1 MMFCHAGDFVFIF
14 GEHLIWIVLKRK
26 LKLTLRVYRQ
36 RKNAKNKKIWAFVRQ
51 KGKLKKR
58 FTKEVI
64 EKSRVSLIYSGSSQS
79 TVQKD
84 PYLV

>member
-1 MMFCHAGDFVFIF
+1 
-14 GEHLIWIVLKRK
+14 
-26 LKLTLRVYRQ
+26 
-36 RKNAKNKKIWAFVRQ
+36 
-51 KGKLKKR
+51 LKKR